1 MKRLVQIVILISF
14 SLLLSGCGKFK
25 EVNILGLKEV
35 KLRGMKNKVILLDL
49 SLEVQNSNKRRI
61 VISDIN
67 FHAWLNDKQ
76 LGELRSTNK
85 IVLKADTTQIYSI
98 PVEIELRTMADAFK
112 LMGGN
117 TNALLEQLTV
127 EGYIK
132 GRVFPFTRKIRVE
145 KQPLSQLVEGY
156 KHGFYQ

>member
-1 MKRLVQIVILISF
+1 MKRLIQFAILISF
-14 SLLLSGCGKFK
+14 SLLFSSCGKFK
-25 EVNILGLKEV
+25 EVNVIGLKEV

-49 SLEVQNSNKRRI
+49 SLEVENTNKRRI

-76 LGELRSTNK
+76 LGELRSTEK
-85 IVLKADTTQIYSI
+85 IILKPDTTQVYTI

-112 LMGGN
+112 LMGGD
-117 TNALLEQLTV
+117 TDALMERLTV

-132 GRVFPFTRKIRVE
+132 GRVFPFSKKIRVE

-156 KHGFYQ
+156 KSGKY